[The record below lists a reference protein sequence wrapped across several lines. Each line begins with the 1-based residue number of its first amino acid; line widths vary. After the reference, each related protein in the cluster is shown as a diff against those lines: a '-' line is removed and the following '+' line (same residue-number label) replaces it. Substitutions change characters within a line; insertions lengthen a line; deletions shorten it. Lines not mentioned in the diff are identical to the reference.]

1 MTLHNVN
8 SRLCSVSPNI
18 PPLSNSSDEKAE
30 IALDFIENCI
40 RYRYRTEIKDMLAL
54 IEGLESSH
62 AEPALRRAL
71 DAIDYFL
78 TLIETPVPLKAAE
91 CDSIL
96 ESKVTVLH
104 KLVSIYNERGD
115 FPEAERLLIELS
127 KVLGKLKVPD
137 GPEIASRLAE
147 SHTKTSKRM
156 HDVLVSLGIPQKYTN
171 SLHLVGNAPFP
182 AIHRALLAGNES
194 VAQHLWESTPMPH
207 KEVDIL
213 GRRPVHVVAET
224 SNFGLLELVHFK
236 EHNVLQASDI
246 GRRAPL
252 GIAAYIGDL
261 TFFEKLFHAGADLE
275 NRDEEGRSIMCVACG
290 AGHYSIVRFLLD
302 KKVSP
307 NDTGFTDYCFP
318 LYAAASAGHL
328 EVCRILLE
336 AGAWTDFC
344 NHKSPTQVA
353 MENNHCDVANL
364 IEEFAGRPEN
374 SWSLALS
381 TPAPNDPSFCSAT
394 FQPAPPPQH
403 ADGIYSAPPASGL
416 VFEDTCQRRTD
427 SADETDASY
436 EIVNSEVC

>member
-1 MTLHNVN
+1 MTLHNVA

-18 PPLSNSSDEKAE
+18 PQRSNSSDGKAE

-40 RYRYRTEIKDMLAL
+40 RDRYRTEIKNILAL

-96 ESKVTVLH
+96 ESKGTVLH

-156 HDVLVSLGIPQKYTN
+156 HDVLVGLGIPQKYTN
-171 SLHLVGNAPFP
+171 SLHLENAPFP
-182 AIHRALLAGNES
+182 AIHRALLAENES

-224 SNFGLLELVHFK
+224 SNLGLLELVHFK

-246 GRRAPL
+246 GRRTPL
-252 GIAAYIGDL
+252 GVAAYIGDL
-261 TFFEKLFHAGADLE
+261 MFFEKLFHAGSDLE
-275 NRDEEGRSIMCVACG
+275 SRDEEGRSIMCVTCG

-302 KKVSP
+302 RKVSP
-307 NDTGFTDYCFP
+307 NDTAFTDYCFP

-336 AGAWTDFC
+336 AGAWTNFYC
-344 NHKSPTQVA
+344 HKSPTQVA
-353 MENNHCDVANL
+353 LENNHCDVANL
-364 IEEFAGRPEN
+364 IEEFAGRQEN
-374 SWSLALS
+374 SWSLTLD
-381 TPAPNDPSFCSAT
+381 TPAPNEPSFCSPT
-394 FQPAPPPQH
+394 LQPAPPPQH
-403 ADGIYSAPPASGL
+403 ADGVYSAPPAPGL
-416 VFEDTCQRRTD
+416 VSEDTCQRRTD
-427 SADETDASY
+427 SADDTDASY